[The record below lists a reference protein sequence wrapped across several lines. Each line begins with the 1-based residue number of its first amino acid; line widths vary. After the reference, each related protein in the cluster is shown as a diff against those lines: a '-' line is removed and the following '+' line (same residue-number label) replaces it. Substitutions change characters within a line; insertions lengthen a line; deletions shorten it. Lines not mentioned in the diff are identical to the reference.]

1 MKITLIKLASVAIL
15 SSVIAACANNA
26 ANEVTEVPLRATG
39 DMGVV
44 IERATG
50 QVQIVNH
57 THQTVLAEIDGLG
70 DLSHA
75 SIVYS
80 RDQRYAYVFGRD
92 GGFKQNRY
100 A

>member
-1 MKITLIKLASVAIL
+1 MNTPLLKLASVAIL
-15 SSVIAACANNA
+15 SSVIAACASHT
-26 ANEVTEVPLRATG
+26 ANEIAQAPLRATG

-57 THQTVLAEIDGLG
+57 THQEVLAEIDGLG

-75 SIVYS
+75 CQNS
-80 RDQRYAYVFGRD
+80 RTVW
-92 GGFKQNRY
+92 
-100 A
+100 

>member
-1 MKITLIKLASVAIL
+1 MKTNLIKLATVVML
-15 SSVIAACANNA
+15 SSVIAACASNTD
-26 ANEVTEVPLRATG
+26 NETVESPLRATG

-57 THQTVLAEIDGLG
+57 TNQNVLAEIDGLG

-75 SIVYS
+75 SIVS
-80 RDQRYAYVFGRD
+80 PMFLAVM
-92 GGFKQNRY
+92 
-100 A
+100 AV